1 MIWTNDDTKRDFG
14 NLTSNEGLKKVVE
27 ASEVKGK
34 KGPLPLPG
42 DGSMDDVGGV
52 LTLPGARK
60 IRCDAA
66 AR

>member
-1 MIWTNDDTKRDFG
+1 MKRDFE
-14 NLTSNEGLKKVVE
+14 NLTANEGLKKDVE
-27 ASEVKGK
+27 VSEAKGK

-42 DGSMDDVGGV
+42 DGPMDDVDGA

-60 IRCDAA
+60 IRRNAA